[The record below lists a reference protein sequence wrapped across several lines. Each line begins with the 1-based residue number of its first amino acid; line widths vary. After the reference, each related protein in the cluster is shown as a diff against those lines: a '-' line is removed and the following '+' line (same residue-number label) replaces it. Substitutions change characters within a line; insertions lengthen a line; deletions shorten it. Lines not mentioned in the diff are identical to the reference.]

1 MKQVTKHER
10 GPAILP
16 LTPMPEKEKRRPGRK
31 KKAPEADPVQ
41 TAETAAAIASE
52 TTATAEP
59 AAAETAKKK
68 ILFVGAE
75 VMPFAATGGLGDV
88 LGSLP
93 AALAQTGRVDVRVV
107 MPLYGSIA
115 PAWRAQMKEE
125 YITSVRLAWRE
136 QYCGIYSLTKDGVTY
151 YFIDNEYYFRRPALY
166 GYYDDGERY
175 AFFCMAVLEMMNR
188 LNYYPDILHAHD
200 WQAALSVVYL
210 NCLYRS
216 RPWYGTMRTVF
227 TIHNIEYQGQ
237 YDFAILGDVFAL
249 GENEHA
255 LMEYGGC
262 INLMKAAIECAD
274 RVTTVSPRYAWEIRT
289 PEYAHGL
296 ESALERNAGKLSGIL
311 NGIDTVYY
319 DPAHDPCIAA
329 DYSAQNMEGKVQDK
343 LALQRETGLPERADV
358 PMLAVIS
365 RLAAHKG
372 LDLITGCIYDLVAA
386 HDLQLVILGKGES
399 GFESFF
405 RELESRFPD
414 KVRALITYDRDLSKR
429 VYAAADIFLMPSRSE
444 PCGLS
449 QMIASRYGAIPVV
462 RETGG
467 LYDSIKPYWV
477 EGDTLHGNGFTFANY
492 SAAELRERTEAA
504 LGVWYNKPER
514 DRLVERVMT
523 TDFSWGRSA
532 ERYLELYEG
541 M

>member
-16 LTPMPEKEKRRPGRK
+16 LTPMPEKKTRKPGRK
-31 KKAPEADPVQ
+31 KKAPEAEPVQ
-41 TAETAAAIASE
+41 PVETAAAVASE